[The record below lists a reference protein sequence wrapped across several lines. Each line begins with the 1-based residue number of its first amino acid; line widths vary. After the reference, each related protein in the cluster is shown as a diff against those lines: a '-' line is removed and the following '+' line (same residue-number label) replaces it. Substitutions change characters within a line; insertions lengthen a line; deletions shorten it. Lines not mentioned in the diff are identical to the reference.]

1 MLAKKAIT
9 VLNVGISLL
18 RTVKINDTTLNKVCT
33 YVFTVAKVSVC
44 ERCAVRL
51 DMYLR
56 KKGVNVIGRNCL
68 SNL

>member
-1 MLAKKAIT
+1 MNGNRKRLKDLKEDWR
-9 VLNVGISLL
+9 VEF
-18 RTVKINDTTLNKVCT
+18 NDTTLKKVCT

-56 KKGVNVIGRNCL
+56 KKEVNVIGRNCL

>member
-1 MLAKKAIT
+1 M
-9 VLNVGISLL
+9 
-18 RTVKINDTTLNKVCT
+18 
-33 YVFTVAKVSVC
+33 FTVAKVSVC

-56 KKGVNVIGRNCL
+56 KKGANVIGRNCL